1 MPRPLEAPRSMASI
15 LSFFISFFLSYV
27 YSRRGFFV
35 VWMRRR
41 RFCRMGNALATEGT
55 FFKRLC
61 FSCTFFFEKK
71 ARKKAIRDMLVCE
84 ASQAGLAEMGKEPRS
99 PLKSSRRK
107 LSAPSA
113 LPKQRRK
120 CSSNLKMFFD
130 CAGLLCLRGRDKVRA
145 FCPIFSEYK
154 SKRSGNPLL

>member
-1 MPRPLEAPRSMASI
+1 MLKPIIEVSFACFLFKEKYGSFLQTLFLYV
-15 LSFFISFFLSYV
+15 LSFLKRKYERKQFGICWFAKQAKQASP
-27 YSRRGFFV
+27 RGAK
-35 VWMRRR
+35 
-41 RFCRMGNALATEGT
+41 NP
-55 FFKRLC
+55 
-61 FSCTFFFEKK
+61 
-71 ARKKAIRDMLVCE
+71 E
-84 ASQAGLAEMGKEPRS
+84 A
-99 PLKSSRRK
+99 PLKSSRRR